1 MKNNIKIC
9 FLADRHDLFD
19 DRIYWK
25 MAVPL
30 KKMGFLVYYLLVGE
44 EYKKGRTKE
53 GIYFEQLKVNTFSG
67 NIYFNF
73 ILKRLNPQN
82 NYKKLLRLAEEI
94 NADIY
99 HFHDLWINLI
109 GKKLKKLNQKP
120 VVFYD
125 VREPYA
131 IDLISFKRGRYL
143 SKKVIRLFAHYLD
156 IWEKECAKN
165 YDLVIANELNV
176 REEFRKKLDKK
187 KVEVLYNYTDIHN
200 RFENIPLSEK
210 EFDFIYCGGITAE
223 RGIFNIVE
231 AAEIVVKKTPK
242 FKILIL
248 GKFSPLSLKEE
259 LKKIILSN
267 KLNENIILHNPV
279 NYTEVSNFYNKSRNG
294 IITWL
299 PVKSLT
305 LKMPIKIF
313 EYMAFG
319 LPIIGSNFGNIRN
332 TVENIN
338 CGILVDPEDSNTI
351 ANAMLELLSN
361 EKIYNYYSKNGRE
374 STLERFKWENEFEK
388 LLFYYYKALDER
400 KNF

>member
-1 MKNNIKIC
+1 MKTNIKIC

-30 KKMGFLVYYLLVGE
+30 KKMGFLVYYLLIGE
-44 EYKKGRTKE
+44 EYKKGITKE
-53 GIYFEQLKVNTFSG
+53 GIYFEQLKVNVFSS
-67 NIYFNF
+67 NIFINF

-82 NYKKLLRLAEEI
+82 NYKKLLRLSEEI

-109 GKKLKKLNQKP
+109 GKKLKNLNQKP

-131 IDLISFKRGRYL
+131 DDLISFKRGGYL
-143 SKKVIRLFAHYLD
+143 SKKAIKLFAHYMD
-156 IWEKECAKN
+156 KWEKECAKN
-165 YDLVIANELNV
+165 YELVIANELNV

-187 KVEVLYNYTDIHN
+187 KVEVLYNYTDIYN
-200 RFENIPLSEK
+200 QFKNIPLSEK

-223 RGIFNIVE
+223 RGIFNIVD
-231 AAEIVVKKTPK
+231 AAKIVVKKRPK
-242 FKILIL
+242 LKILIL
-248 GKFSPLSLKEE
+248 GKFSPLVLKDE
-259 LKKIILSN
+259 LKKIILYN
-267 KLNENIILHNPV
+267 KLNENIILHDPV
-279 NYTEVSNFYNKSRNG
+279 NYTEVSNFYNKSRIG

-305 LKMPIKIF
+305 LKMPIKVF

-319 LPIIGSNFGNIRN
+319 LPIIGSDFGNIRD
-332 TVENIN
+332 TIERIN
-338 CGILVDPEDSNTI
+338 GGILVDPEDSNSI
-351 ANAMLELLSN
+351 SSAMIELLTN

-374 STLERFKWENEFEK
+374 STLEQFKWENEFRK
-388 LLFYYYKALDER
+388 LLIYYNKALDER